1 MKKLPLRPVGTLMF
15 SAHVRWCEHGPPVR
29 VPLSPDLFILT
40 LTHEQAIFT
49 EDGGELLNKFVTS
62 TGRATLNRRE
72 FAKSAALA
80 TSWGAIAPRLLA
92 DQQIQWQRESS
103 STGALPVPSTSRE
116 QTGVAIGRLDR
127 DSPATDFVL
136 SFRVVGPALVWY
148 RRMPGKRWD
157 RYIIE
162 KDFVPLEAGGVCFD
176 VDGDGNQDIVFGN
189 DWQGNQLWWW
199 QNPYPNFDP
208 AVPWKRHLIKD
219 GGATQHH
226 DMIFADLKGTGRPQ
240 LIFWNQG
247 AQTIFMAEIP
257 SDPRT
262 SGPWDL
268 VPIFSGHAGEGVNGG
283 ALYAEGLFACD
294 IDGDGRLDLL
304 AGNFWLRNE
313 GNGKFTPIK
322 IGVIGGRI
330 RAGKL
335 KPGKYP
341 QIVIAPGDG
350 NGPLTMYECDDRADP
365 AAPGAWVGRNLLDRD
380 LIHGHSLELAD
391 IDGDGNLDIVTG
403 EQGKWS
409 TDAKPLDNPA
419 ATAWILY
426 GDGKGN
432 FRNTVLATGE
442 GWHDTKVADFDGDG
456 DLDILQK
463 PYAWSAP
470 RVDVWLNNGTAKV
483 KTWSPVVASTVPQEA
498 FTTPVGMELWTYRHE
513 LQRDLPGTLAA
524 IRKLN
529 FTDVETAT
537 FYGRTAA
544 EFQTV
549 LQQNGMN
556 CSSLIVEYERL
567 QSNMAS
573 VIQDAKALGV
583 TYVLASWI
591 PHKTELTEADIH
603 TTAQNFNLWGKSL
616 KDVDLQFG
624 YHPHGFEFVHTPKG
638 TLFDGL
644 AAQTDPALV
653 TFELDTFWFAQA
665 GADPVCFMERYPTR
679 FALMHLKDLARGTRK
694 DLTGLAPEESSVTL
708 GQGELNWP
716 AVLRE
721 AKRIGIRRYYIE
733 DESPR
738 AAQQVPQTMAYLR
751 KLIY

>member
-1 MKKLPLRPVGTLMF
+1 MSDHM
-15 SAHVRWCEHGPPVR
+15 
-29 VPLSPDLFILT
+29 
-40 LTHEQAIFT
+40 
-49 EDGGELLNKFVTS
+49 
-62 TGRATLNRRE
+62 NRRD
-72 FAKSAALA
+72 FGKSIALA
-80 TSWGAIAPRLLA
+80 ACWEAIPARLLA
-92 DQQIQWQRESS
+92 DQHIQWQRQSS

-116 QTGVAIGRLDR
+116 QTGVALGRLDK

-148 RRMPGKRWD
+148 RRLPNKTWD

-162 KDFVPLEAGGVCFD
+162 KGFVPLEAGGVCFD
-176 VDGDGNQDIVFGN
+176 VDGDGNQDVVFGA

-208 AVPWKRHLIKD
+208 AVPWKRHIIKD
-219 GGATQHH
+219 SGANQHH

-247 AQTIFMAEIP
+247 AKTIFMAEIP
-257 SDPRT
+257 RDPRN
-262 SGPWDL
+262 SGPWEL
-268 VPIFSGHAGEGVNGG
+268 VPIFTGHAGEGVNGA

-294 IDGDGRLDLL
+294 VDGDGRLDLL

-322 IGVIGGRI
+322 IAEIGGRI

-350 NGPLTMYECDDRADP
+350 NGPLMMYECADRADP
-365 AAPGAWVGRNLLDRD
+365 LAPGAWVGRNLLDRD

-391 IDGDGNLDIVTG
+391 IDGDGNLDIITG

-409 TDAKPLDNPA
+409 TTPNALDNPT

-432 FRNTVLATGE
+432 FRPTVLASGE

-470 RVDVWLNNGTAKV
+470 RVDVWLNNGTGKV
-483 KTWSPVVASTVPQEA
+483 KSWKAVMAPGVLREA
-498 FTTPVGMELWTYRHE
+498 FTTPVGMELWTYRHQ
-513 LQRDLPGTLAA
+513 LHQDFPGTLAS
-524 IRKLN
+524 IRGLG
-529 FTDVETAT
+529 FRDVETAT

-544 EFQTV
+544 EFNAA
-549 LQQNGMN
+549 LQQNGMT
-556 CSSLIVEYERL
+556 CSSLIAEYERL
-567 QSNMAS
+567 QSNMAG
-573 VIQDAKALGV
+573 VIQDAKALGA

-591 PHKTELTEADIH
+591 PHPAEFNEAEVH
-603 TTAQNFNLWGKSL
+603 SAAQHFNQWGKSL
-616 KDVDLQFG
+616 KDADLQFG
-624 YHPHGFEFVHTPKG
+624 YHPHGYEFVHTPKA
-638 TLFDGL
+638 TLFDTL
-644 AAQTDPALV
+644 AAETDPAYV
-653 TFELDTFWFAQA
+653 SFELDTFWFAQA
-665 GADPVCFMERYPTR
+665 GADPVCFMQRYPTR
-679 FALMHLKDLARGTRK
+679 FSQMHLKDLARGTPK
-694 DLTGLAPEESSVTL
+694 NQTGGAPDESSVAL

-716 AVLRE
+716 AILRE

-738 AAQQVPQTMAYLR
+738 APEQVPQTQVYLS

>member
-1 MKKLPLRPVGTLMF
+1 MRSSEQTADLSTTLRSGRDDKFV
-15 SAHVRWCEHGPPVR
+15 VK
-29 VPLSPDLFILT
+29 LT
-40 LTHEQAIFT
+40 LSFT
-49 EDGGELLNKFVTS
+49 TDLSSRPERSVVERSAVFPQFSSKLYNYLMPDQM
-62 TGRATLNRRE
+62 NRRD
-72 FAKSAALA
+72 FGKTVALA
-80 TSWGAIAPRLLA
+80 TCWGAIAPKLFAER
-92 DQQIQWQRESS
+92 QMEWQRESS

-116 QTGVAIGRLDR
+116 QTGVAIGRLDK

-148 RRMPGKRWD
+148 RRLPDNTWG
-157 RYIIE
+157 RYIVE

-176 VDGDGNQDIVFGN
+176 VDGDGHQDIVFGA

-208 AVPWKRHLIKD
+208 AVPWKRHIIKD
-219 GGATQHH
+219 GGANQHH

-247 AQTIFMAEIP
+247 AKTIFMAEIP
-257 SDPRT
+257 RDPRT
-262 SGPWDL
+262 SGPWEL
-268 VPIFSGHAGEGVNGG
+268 VPIFEGHAGEGVHGA

-294 IDGDGRLDLL
+294 IDGNGRLDLL
-304 AGNFWLRNE
+304 AGNYWLRNE

-322 IGVIGGRI
+322 IAEIGGRI

-350 NGPLTMYECDDRADP
+350 SGPLMMYECDDRADP

-391 IDGDGNLDIVTG
+391 IDGDGNLDIITG

-409 TDAKPLDNPA
+409 TDEKTLDNPQ

-442 GWHDTKVADFDGDG
+442 GWHDTKVADLDGDG

-470 RVDVWLNNGTAKV
+470 RVDVWLNNGTGRV
-483 KTWSPVVASTVPQEA
+483 KPWSPAMAASVPRET
-498 FTTPVGMELWTYRHE
+498 FTTPVGMELWTYRHK
-513 LQRDLPGTLAA
+513 LQKDLPGTLATV
-524 IRKLN
+524 RSLG
-529 FTDVETAT
+529 FRDVETAT

-544 EFQTV
+544 EFHAL
-549 LQQNGMN
+549 LQQNGLT

-567 QSNMAS
+567 QKDMPG
-573 VIQDAKALGV
+573 VIQDAKTLGA

-591 PHKTELTEADIH
+591 AHKADF
-603 TTAQNFNLWGKSL
+603 TPDEVRSATQDFNLWGKNL
-616 KDVDLQFG
+616 KDADLEFG
-624 YHPHGFEFVHTPKG
+624 YHPHGYEFVHTPKA
-638 TLFDGL
+638 TLFDDL
-644 AAQTDPALV
+644 AAQTDPAYV

-665 GADPVCFMERYPTR
+665 GADPVCYMERYPTR
-679 FALMHLKDLARGTRK
+679 FALMHLKDLAKGTK
-694 DLTGLAPEESSVTL
+694 KNHTGGAPDESSVVL
-708 GQGELNWP
+708 GRGELNWP
-716 AVLRE
+716 AILRQ

-733 DESPR
+733 DESPQ
-738 AAQQVPQTMAYLR
+738 AAQQVPQTMAYLS
-751 KLIY
+751 KLVY